1 MDPLVHKALMVDPG
15 AASLFRQRYVH
26 GAMARVLD
34 ALGPHSGGLSYP
46 QTFAF
51 HACARATLPYEL
63 TGLGHLIRITA
74 ARLGVAPG
82 GAPLPM
88 ATSSSWEDV
97 AAFAAG
103 CPLRAALVLRC
114 FARVHGL
121 RPDASKGA
129 PPG

>member
-1 MDPLVHKALMVDPG
+1 MDPLVHKALIADPG

-34 ALGPHSGGLSYP
+34 VLAPGGLPYP

-63 TGLGHLIRITA
+63 AGLGHLIRISA

-82 GAPLPM
+82 DAPLPM

-103 CPLRAALVLRC
+103 SPLRAALVMRC

-121 RPDASKGA
+121 KPDASK
-129 PPG
+129 

>member
-1 MDPLVHKALMVDPG
+1 MDPLVHKALMADPG

-26 GAMARVLD
+26 SAMARVLD
-34 ALGPHSGGLSYP
+34 ALAPGDALSYP

-63 TGLGHLIRITA
+63 TGLGHLIRISA
-74 ARLGVAPG
+74 ARLGIASG

-103 CPLRAALVLRC
+103 SPLRAALVLRC

-121 RPDASKGA
+121 KPDASK
-129 PPG
+129 